1 MNKINSRKKLSDNHF
16 VLVWHKG
23 GYINGSEWRIAR
35 KYSKAKRLILGLV
48 KIEGRNQFVYSLK
61 VNGRWLPQGTI
72 DDTGDYDNNRKA
84 AYKDFFNN
92 TLIKQQDDFSI
103 FPLKR

>member
-1 MNKINSRKKLSDNHF
+1 MNKVTFRKKSANNHF
-16 VLVWHKG
+16 MLVWHKG
-23 GYINGSEWRIAR
+23 GYISGSEWSIAR
-35 KYSKAKRLILGLV
+35 KYCKAKRLILGLV